1 MKKID
6 IHPNTFKAILNYAT
20 SKDYKIMIDGKEYV
34 WDRWYDGWKLESG
47 ILILKN
53 APNDVS
59 QYIHLEA
66 ISDIEKGEDM
76 RSISFKEGN
85 ISHILILVE
94 HIHLTPLLNHVLSCF

>member
-1 MKKID
+1 MQKID

-34 WDRWYDGWKLESG
+34 WDRWYDGLKLESG
-47 ILILKN
+47 MLVLKN
-53 APNDVS
+53 APDDVS

-76 RSISFKEGN
+76 RSMRFKEGT

>member
-47 ILILKN
+47 ILVLKN
-53 APNDVS
+53 APDDVS

-66 ISDIEKGEDM
+66 ISDMMTFYI
-76 RSISFKEGN
+76 ISF
-85 ISHILILVE
+85 ISFRKWLHHYSLYS
-94 HIHLTPLLNHVLSCF
+94 LS